1 MSRGFRV
8 SNSGTDDVERLVFIS
23 VIFNIMTPVTVWVY
37 KLCGSKMKL
46 YTSFLGFFKA
56 FWD

>member
-1 MSRGFRV
+1 ME
-8 SNSGTDDVERLVFIS
+8 TDDVERLVFIS